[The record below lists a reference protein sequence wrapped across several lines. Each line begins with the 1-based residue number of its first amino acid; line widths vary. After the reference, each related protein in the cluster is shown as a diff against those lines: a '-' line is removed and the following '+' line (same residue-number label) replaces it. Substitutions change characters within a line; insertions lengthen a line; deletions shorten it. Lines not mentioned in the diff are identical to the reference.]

1 MTGLTI
7 ERATSRRT
15 VLRAGA
21 SAAAAVALSAPFVR
35 GAFAAG
41 KLSVGFWDHWVPG
54 ANNTLTKLCNEWAD
68 KNKVEITIDYITS
81 QGDKLLLTGA
91 AEAQAR
97 SGHDMLTFLAWAG
110 AAQADALAPLDD
122 LMAEL
127 IKANGEVPEGIA
139 TVAKQKGHWIAV
151 PAPVGSPT
159 LPPCAR
165 IDYFKQYRRAR
176 SDQDVSGRRAARQG
190 TGRQMDLGHVS
201 RRRPK
206 CNDGGHAF
214 GMPLGVTN
222 DAVAWVYAVLRGYGA
237 QMVDKDGNITVKSDA
252 MKQVLEW
259 FQKLVPVL
267 PQQVFAWDDASN
279 NKALISGQA
288 ALIMN
293 PPSAWAVAV
302 RDAPQVAEQLWTFPT
317 PKGPKGRFDAAVPFF
332 WGVWSFSKNIPA
344 AKSLLAYLC
353 QRSSVEQTV
362 AASKGYDIPPFAK
375 LHDFKTWAEEGP
387 PKGTIYNY
395 PPRGD
400 VQVVIPYSEAPTR
413 IANQIYAQATAPKMI
428 AQCTQLGKTIKQ
440 AIDWAAG
447 ELEGFSRGLVS
458 RGGARIIGMR
468 NRRRAQHKGRR
479 AWWVR
484 G

>member
-1 MTGLTI
+1 MITSPL
-7 ERATSRRT
+7 SRRR
-15 VLRAGA
+15 VMQ
-21 SAAAAVALSAPFVR
+21 AAAIAAATASLTKPFVR
-35 GAFAAG
+35 GAYAAG
-41 KLSVGFWDHWVPG
+41 KLAVGFWDHWVPG

-127 IKANGEVPEGIA
+127 IKENGEVPAGIT

-165 IDYFKQYRRAR
+165 IDYFKQFVGLDLTKMYPAGAPP
-176 SDQDVSGRRAARQG
+176 DKELADNWNWQTFLDAA
-190 TGRQMDLGHVS
+190 D
-201 RRRPK
+201 K
-206 CNDGGHAF
+206 CNKGGHAF

-222 DAVAWVYAVLRGYGA
+222 DSVAWVYAVLRGFGA
-237 QMVDKDGNITVKSDA
+237 QMTDKDGNITVRSDA
-252 MKQVLEW
+252 MKQVLAW

-267 PQQVFAWDDASN
+267 PPQVFAWDDASN
-279 NKALISGQA
+279 NKALISGQS

-302 RDAPQVAEQLWTFPT
+302 RDARPVAEQLWTFPT
-317 PKGPKGRFDAAVPFF
+317 PKGPKGRFDPAVPFF
-332 WGVWSFSKNIPA
+332 WGVWGFSKNIPA

-375 LHDFKTWAEEGP
+375 LHDFKTWAEEEP

-400 VQVVIPYSEAPTR
+400 VEMVIPYSETPTR
-413 IANQIYAQATAPKMI
+413 IANQIYAQATVPKMI
-428 AQCTQLGKTIKQ
+428 AQCTQQGKTIDQ

-447 ELEGFSRGLVS
+447 ELEGFSR
-458 RGGARIIGMR
+458 A
-468 NRRRAQHKGRR
+468 
-479 AWWVR
+479 
-484 G
+484 